1 MIDSL
6 SPFQIPRRS
15 GIAPCCAAAG
25 AAVSVASTTIQA
37 SFDMFELLEGLSRY
51 LGLCI
56 YVRRTKLATCAQ
68 RRALARNAER
78 VSQRR
83 PLGIPLAAPKIASI
97 LGHRQRGGEDHVQ
110 MDVGVRLGRVDMRA
124 GPRG

>member
-25 AAVSVASTTIQA
+25 AAVSVASMTIQA
-37 SFDMFELLEGLSRY
+37 SFDMVELLEGLSKY

-68 RRALARNAER
+68 RRALPATSER
-78 VSQRR
+78 ASQRP
-83 PLGIPLAAPKIASI
+83 PLGILLAAPKIASI
-97 LGHRQRGGEDHVQ
+97 LPPPLVWWI
-110 MDVGVRLGRVDMRA
+110 
-124 GPRG
+124 